1 MSVLTPPRSAQS
13 QPPSGRKS
21 GRAPGAGKN
30 FSDWANRH
38 RKWLFAAPAMIFVGV
53 LIIFPLAWTLYLSL
67 TDSQGSVRAASEF
80 VGLENYLTV
89 LSDVERFWPA
99 VGRTLTFTG
108 VALVCEVV
116 LGMCIALLLWRPFRG
131 EKWVRVAILL
141 PLVATPVAVGMMWR
155 LIFDPN
161 IGFVNQLL
169 GMVGIPPQP
178 WLSGQDT
185 ALGTTIFMD
194 VWQWTPMVV
203 LILLAGLTSLSE
215 EPDEAARMDGANA
228 FQRFFFITLPL
239 MMPTLIVAILLRG
252 IDALKTFDILYA
264 TKGKG
269 GGSFHEVETLNVY
282 AYGLSF
288 DYNQYGLS
296 SAVLILF
303 FMIIIGSMWL
313 LTMRK
318 KAVSK

>member
-1 MSVLTPPRSAQS
+1 MTSPRSAA
-13 QPPSGRKS
+13 RNS
-21 GRAPGAGKN
+21 GRAPSGRDK
-30 FSDWANRH
+30 FSDWANRY
-38 RKWLFAAPAMIFVGV
+38 RKWLFAAPAMAFVAV
-53 LIIFPLAWTLYLSL
+53 LIVFPLAWTLYLSL
-67 TDSQGSVRAASEF
+67 TDSQGSVRAATEF
-80 VGLENYLTV
+80 IGLENYMTV
-89 LSDVERFWPA
+89 LSDTERFWPA

-108 VALVCEVV
+108 IALVCEVL
-116 LGMCIALLLWRPFRG
+116 LGMGIALLLWRPFRG

-141 PLVATPVAVGMMWR
+141 PLVATPVAVGMMFR

-169 GMVGIPPQP
+169 GMVGIPAQP

-203 LILLAGLTSLSE
+203 LILLAGLTSLSD
-215 EPDEAARMDGANA
+215 EPDEAARVDGANS
-228 FQRFFFITLPL
+228 FQRFFYITLPL
-239 MMPTLIVAILLRG
+239 MMPTVIVAILLRG